1 MPPPHH
7 LLIMEILVVFMVRR
21 RMQDADLCSL
31 HCLGVRWKT
40 TGYSSGTGTGTLL
53 YLVGQRGRKYFFLPL
68 KLEFLTVSGNLQYAY
83 CTGTVWT
90 MGRKFFSEQF
100 IFVPGLRDVPSQ

>member
-1 MPPPHH
+1 M
-7 LLIMEILVVFMVRR
+7 VVFMVRR

-68 KLEFLTVSGNLQYAY
+68 KFEFLPVSGKESAVLVLYRYSMDYGQKILLGAVHF
-83 CTGTVWT
+83 CTWPT
-90 MGRKFFSEQF
+90 
-100 IFVPGLRDVPSQ
+100 